1 MAKMVLDLEKYTQ
14 CARKTAAE
22 GQVLLR
28 NEKGVLP
35 IPAGGRVAVF
45 GRIQSHYYKS
55 GTGSGGMVNVDRVTG
70 ILDALLEEESVEV
83 NQKLL
88 GVYSKWEK
96 ENPFNEGIG
105 WGNEPWSQEEMPL
118 TRELVREAAEES
130 DYALVIIGRTA
141 GEDQDNLNHPG
152 SYLLA
157 QAEEEMLKQVREGFE
172 KMIVVLNVGNIMDM
186 SFVEK
191 YRPEAVLYAWQGGM
205 VGGYGTVDVL
215 TGRVNPCGK
224 LSDTIA
230 YKLSD
235 YPSDN
240 NFGNLDRDVYE
251 EDIYVGYRYFE
262 TAAKEKVQYP
272 FGFGLSYTDFEMEA
286 AGFEVRESEIL
297 TGVRV
302 KNTGCRPGK
311 EVVQIYVSAPQGELG
326 KPEKVLAAFG
336 KTRELA
342 VGEEETLSFSIPF
355 SAFASYDETGVRGMN
370 PVMCWKKEST
380 GFGPEAA

>member
-88 GVYSKWEK
+88 GVYREWEK

-191 YRPEAVLYAWQGGM
+191 YRPEAA
-205 VGGYGTVDVL
+205 
-215 TGRVNPCGK
+215 
-224 LSDTIA
+224 
-230 YKLSD
+230 
-235 YPSDN
+235 
-240 NFGNLDRDVYE
+240 
-251 EDIYVGYRYFE
+251 
-262 TAAKEKVQYP
+262 
-272 FGFGLSYTDFEMEA
+272 
-286 AGFEVRESEIL
+286 
-297 TGVRV
+297 
-302 KNTGCRPGK
+302 
-311 EVVQIYVSAPQGELG
+311 
-326 KPEKVLAAFG
+326 
-336 KTRELA
+336 
-342 VGEEETLSFSIPF
+342 
-355 SAFASYDETGVRGMN
+355 
-370 PVMCWKKEST
+370 
-380 GFGPEAA
+380 